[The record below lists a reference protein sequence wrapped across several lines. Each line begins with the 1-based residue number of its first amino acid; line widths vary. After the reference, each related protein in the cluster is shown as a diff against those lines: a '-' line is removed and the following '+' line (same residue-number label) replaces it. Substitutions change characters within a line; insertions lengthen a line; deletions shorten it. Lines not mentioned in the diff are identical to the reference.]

1 MVDHDIIYGVSA
13 EELKQL
19 KDQFGLS
26 SFTCCVRSWPW
37 AKNGFENS
45 SELER
50 HMIETHAQGFR
61 CQAAGCQ
68 YPAFASEKKTL
79 KAHVREKH
87 QESSQPR
94 ANIRSRG
101 QQKPR
106 VPTMDIGSQRRQLS
120 NPAIEM
126 PQPGRRSTKRVCMY
140 VSATLLQRCIAPVIW
155 VCQTMVLK
163 CLEFE
168 DSWRVVNNSNF
179 RFLDRPND
187 LFRQIYRFE
196 I

>member
-1 MVDHDIIYGVSA
+1 MALGEKWVRKFQRIGATYDRDTCPRIP
-13 EELKQL
+13 
-19 KDQFGLS
+19 LS
-26 SFTCCVRSWPW
+26 GCRMPI
-37 AKNGFENS
+37 S
-45 SELER
+45 S
-50 HMIETHAQGFR
+50 ICFR
-61 CQAAGCQ
+61 
-68 YPAFASEKKTL
+68 KKTL
-79 KAHVREKH
+79 EAHVREKH

-140 VSATLLQRCIAPVIW
+140 VSATLLQPYIAPVFC

-168 DSWRVVNNSNF
+168 DSWRAVNNSNF
-179 RFLDRPND
+179 RFLDRAND

>member
-1 MVDHDIIYGVSA
+1 MLCSLMPLGETWVRKFQRIGTTYDRDTCPRIP
-13 EELKQL
+13 
-19 KDQFGLS
+19 LS
-26 SFTCCVRSWPW
+26 GCRMPI
-37 AKNGFENS
+37 S
-45 SELER
+45 S
-50 HMIETHAQGFR
+50 ICFR
-61 CQAAGCQ
+61 
-68 YPAFASEKKTL
+68 KKTL
-79 KAHVREKH
+79 EAHVREKH

-140 VSATLLQRCIAPVIW
+140 VSATLLQRCITPVFC

-179 RFLDRPND
+179 RFLDRAND
-187 LFRQIYRFE
+187 FFRETYRFE